1 MGLKYVV
8 TSCTCDCPDTCSI
21 VATVDGGRV
30 TGIRGNPDFEITR
43 GFLCR
48 KAGNFLKR
56 VFSPHRVLHPLRRRG
71 SGWEKVGWDEA
82 AGLVAS
88 RIEGA
93 VREFGP
99 QSVFYYSDSGSI
111 AALKHVNERFFN
123 LLGGGTFASGSLC
136 GGAGIAG
143 QTADFGLRTSH
154 DPADLAGSRMIVIWG
169 RNPAWTNVHLVPLL
183 RETRRRGAFVVLIDP
198 VATPTAGLC
207 DMHVRPKPG
216 SDGYLALGMARVL
229 LDEGLID
236 TDFLALHTDG
246 PEAFLELVRTFSLE
260 TIGEMTCV
268 TPIVIKELAIRYGRI
283 KPAAILGG
291 WGVQRWRNGANTY
304 RLIDALGALTGNIGV
319 PGGGVSHGMD
329 ETRWFDKQVMLRE
342 RGRARRYIPRPRVG
356 RGLIEAADPPI
367 KVAVISGSNPVA
379 QCPSTNLVREAF
391 RSVEFVVVLD
401 MLMTDT
407 ALLAD
412 LVLPATHFLQERD
425 MLGSYWHNYVMPV
438 NVAQARLGEEK
449 TDLEI
454 FSLLA
459 RTLGVGEDFPADPD
473 YYLERLAAP
482 LAAQGISLD
491 EIMAG
496 PIRSPGAV
504 DVPFRERSFPTPS
517 GRFRFVAELVKPPEA
532 DRRAYPYVLIS
543 SHPNTRTHSQLTG
556 SEEAALPEVR
566 LAPAVGER
574 HGLKDGDTVV
584 VESPHG
590 ALTCRAAVTEA
601 LGPESVLI
609 YEGWWDRLGGSVNRL
624 TSDELSDMGESATY
638 YDVRCRLMKVEG
650 GVESKGVRS

>member
-1 MGLKYVV
+1 VGLKHVI

-48 KAGNFLKR
+48 KSHNFLKR
-56 VFSPHRVLHPLRRRG
+56 ILSPQRVLHPLRRSG
-71 SGWEKVGWDEA
+71 SGWERASWEEA
-82 AGLVAS
+82 AGLVGS
-88 RIEGA
+88 RIEKA

-99 QSVFYYSDSGSI
+99 QSVFYYKDAGSI

-123 LLGGGTFASGSLC
+123 LLGGGTFTSGSLC

-143 QTADFGLRTSH
+143 QTADFGVRTSH
-154 DPADLAGSRMIVIWG
+154 DPADLANARMIIVWG

-183 RETRRRGAFVVLIDP
+183 HEARRRGVFVVLIDP
-198 VATPTAGLC
+198 VATASARLC
-207 DMHVRPKPG
+207 DAHVQPRPG
-216 SDGYLALGMARVL
+216 SDGYLALGIARAL
-229 LDEGLID
+229 LDENLID
-236 TDFLALHTDG
+236 MDFLTRHTDG
-246 PEAFLELVRTFSLE
+246 YEGFLELVRRFSLD
-260 TIGEMTCV
+260 TIGEMTNV
-268 TPIVIKELAIRYGRI
+268 SPNTIRELALRYGTT

-291 WGVQRWRNGANTY
+291 WGVQRRRNGANTY
-304 RLIDALGALTGNIGV
+304 RLIDALGALTGNIGI

-329 ETRWFDKQVMLRE
+329 ETRWFDKRVLLRE
-342 RGRARRYIPRPRVG
+342 RGRARRYIRKPRVG
-356 RGLIEAADPPI
+356 RGLMEAADPPI
-367 KVAVISGSNPVA
+367 KVAVVSGSNPVA
-379 QCPSTNLVREAF
+379 QCPSTDLVREAF

-401 MLMTDT
+401 MFMTDT

-412 LVLPATHFLQERD
+412 VVLPTTHFLQERD
-425 MLGSYWHNYVMPV
+425 MLGSYWHNFVMPV

-459 RTLGVGEDFPADPD
+459 RALGVGQEFPADPD

-482 LAAQGISLD
+482 LAARGVSID

-504 DVPFRERSFPTPS
+504 DVPFKERSFPTPS
-517 GRFRFVAELVKPPEA
+517 GRFRFVTDIVRPPED
-532 DRRAYPYVLIS
+532 DRQAYPYTLIS
-543 SHPNTRTHSQLTG
+543 SHPHARTHSQLTG
-556 SEEAALPEVR
+556 SEEPTPPEVR
-566 LAPAVGER
+566 MAAAVGKR
-574 HGLKDGDTVV
+574 HGLADGDTVV
-584 VESPHG
+584 VESLHG
-590 ALTCRAAVTEA
+590 SLTCRAVITDT
-601 LGPESVLI
+601 LGPETVLI
-609 YEGWWDRLGGSVNRL
+609 YEGWWDSLGGSVNRL

-638 YDVRCRLMKVEG
+638 YDVRCRLVKVG
-650 GVESKGVRS
+650 